1 MQLSKLYS
9 AIIYWSVM
17 TAGTVLCV
25 NNAQAAQDSKVYETD
40 ATQEDYQNIKNGN
53 YSETHKI
60 DVTGLLGFRD
70 LQQDTCKI
78 QIHIHNKDGRYLAHG
93 VTDKFHPENMEEGI
107 PLDQHPV
114 AFVKYQPSKPS
125 ENVEIKRYDLKERC

>member
-17 TAGTVLCV
+17 VAGTALCV

-60 DVTGLLGFRD
+60 DISGHLAIRK
-70 LQQDTCKI
+70 LQQEAYKI
-78 QIHIHNKDGRYLAHG
+78 RVYLKDQNGDSLRHG
-93 VTDKFHPENMEEGI
+93 VTDKFHPENVDEGI
-107 PLDQHPV
+107 PLDQHPI

-125 ENVEIKRYDLKERC
+125 EKVEIKRYDLKERC